1 MQHFHY
7 RGLWEIGSRGIF
19 GRSCRTKCRNAR
31 KSIVSRERMRNA
43 LFARLSKNIATAVDN
58 AAVER
63 PTAPRDC
70 KRPRDV
76 TGPMPAGCW
85 GGAPTARSNSR
96 GPSTPLASPPYRP
109 PGIRFPA
116 ATAPVWLHR
125 RAASVCCPGAARPR
139 PHGLPIRARAHIL
152 LCRRRRH
159 RPRRRFSAPV
169 CSVLVFRDSRV
180 HVAGPRSARSII
192 VVIFLLLLLFRVR
205 SAYSVVCACVRHA
218 RE

>member
-7 RGLWEIGSRGIF
+7 RGLWEIRSRGIF

-58 AAVER
+58 AADAAER

-96 GPSTPLASPPYRP
+96 GPSTSLASPPYRP
-109 PGIRFPA
+109 PGTRFPA

-125 RAASVCCPGAARPR
+125 RAASVSSPGAARPR

-152 LCRRRRH
+152 LCRRRRRH
-159 RPRRRFSAPV
+159 RPRRRFSASV

-180 HVAGPRSARSII
+180 HVAGSRSARSII
-192 VVIFLLLLLFRVR
+192 VVIFLIIIPFAVR
-205 SAYSVVCACVRHA
+205 TV
-218 RE
+218 